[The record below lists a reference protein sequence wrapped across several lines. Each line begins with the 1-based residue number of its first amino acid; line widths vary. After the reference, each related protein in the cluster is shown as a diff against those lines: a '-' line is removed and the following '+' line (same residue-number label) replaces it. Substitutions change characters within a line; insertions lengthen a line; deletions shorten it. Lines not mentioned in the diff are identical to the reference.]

1 LTGTYSRIFFLIT
14 ILVLTVFMLINP
26 RETVDAAGYGFKLW
40 YMVIVPALLPFF
52 IAAELLVGLGLA
64 QFLGVLLEPVMRPLF
79 CLPGC
84 TSLVVAMGFTS
95 GFPVGAILT
104 KRLYEEEL
112 IKPQEAERLV
122 SFTNN
127 SSPLFII
134 GAVGVGMFN
143 SPALGCLLALSHY
156 LANLG
161 VGLVWGLTA
170 TSTWDRKSS
179 SFGELCKRAFRTLV
193 QHQQTSLPPG
203 QQLSNAVK
211 NSINNILLIAGF
223 IILFSVLTRMLSVW
237 GIMHYI
243 SLFWGQVL
251 FFLKLPYEA
260 AYGIAMGMFEIT
272 IGSQTVAASSGLSI
286 LNQMLAVSMILAFS
300 GFSII
305 AQVMGV
311 LSGMPVR
318 LSFYLKSRLL
328 QVCFSLLLT
337 WTLYPL
343 FFSQEA
349 VSTIAIPLEK
359 ILYSL
364 NAWQI
369 SLYSMAAGLIIIA
382 VMMIFSLYRS
392 SIK

>member
-1 LTGTYSRIFFLIT
+1 
-14 ILVLTVFMLINP
+14 
-26 RETVDAAGYGFKLW
+26 
-40 YMVIVPALLPFF
+40 
-52 IAAELLVGLGLA
+52 
-64 QFLGVLLEPVMRPLF
+64 
-79 CLPGC
+79 
-84 TSLVVAMGFTS
+84 
-95 GFPVGAILT
+95 
-104 KRLYEEEL
+104 
-112 IKPQEAERLV
+112 
-122 SFTNN
+122 
-127 SSPLFII
+127 
-134 GAVGVGMFN
+134 
-143 SPALGCLLALSHY
+143 
-156 LANLG
+156 
-161 VGLVWGLTA
+161 
-170 TSTWDRKSS
+170 
-179 SFGELCKRAFRTLV
+179 
-193 QHQQTSLPPG
+193 
-203 QQLSNAVK
+203 
-211 NSINNILLIAGF
+211 
-223 IILFSVLTRMLSVW
+223 
-237 GIMHYI
+237 MHYI

>member
-1 LTGTYSRIFFLIT
+1 MGTYSRMFFLIT
-14 ILVLTVFMLINP
+14 IIMLSIFMLINP

-40 YMVIVPALLPFF
+40 YSVIVPALLPFF
-52 IAAELLVGLGLA
+52 IAAELLVSLGLA
-64 QFLGVLLEPVMRPLF
+64 QFLGVLLEPIMRPLF
-79 CLPGC
+79 RLPGC
-84 TSLVVAMGFTS
+84 ASLVVAMGFTS

-104 KRLYEEEL
+104 KRLYDEEL
-112 IKPQEAERLV
+112 INPSEAERLV

-143 SPALGCLLALSHY
+143 SPTLGCLLALSHY

-161 VGLVWGLTA
+161 VGLVWGLT
-170 TSTWDRKSS
+170 SNKTWDRKRSS
-179 SFGELCKRAFRTLV
+179 LAQLFSRAFKTLA
-193 QHQQTSLPPG
+193 QHQQGSLPPG
-203 QQLSNAVK
+203 QLLSNAVK
-211 NSINNILLIAGF
+211 NSITNILSIAGF
-223 IILFSVLTRMLSVW
+223 IILFSVLTRMLAVW

-243 SLFWGQVL
+243 ALLWAQVL

-272 IGSQTVAASSGLSI
+272 IGCQAIAASSGLSI

-311 LSGMPVR
+311 LAGMPVR

-328 QVCFSLLLT
+328 QIGFSMLTT
-337 WTLYPL
+337 WTAYRL
-343 FFSQEA
+343 FCSQG
-349 VSTIAIPLEK
+349 VVFTIGIPIEK
-359 ILYSL
+359 VLYSL
-364 NAWQI
+364 NAWHM
-369 SLYSMAAGLIIIA
+369 SLYCMAASLIIIA
-382 VMMIFSLYRS
+382 IMMIFSLYRS
-392 SIK
+392 VK

>member
-1 LTGTYSRIFFLIT
+1 MSYTYSRIFFLIT
-14 ILVLTVFMLINP
+14 IIILTIFMLVNP

-40 YMVIVPALLPFF
+40 YAVIVPALLPFF
-52 IAAELLVGLGLA
+52 IAAELLVSLGLA
-64 QFLGVLLEPVMRPLF
+64 QFLGVLLEPIMRPLF
-79 CLPGC
+79 RLPGC
-84 TSLVVAMGFTS
+84 ASLVVAMGFTS

-104 KRLYEEEL
+104 KRLYDEEL
-112 IKPQEAERLV
+112 IKPSEAERLV

-161 VGLVWGLTA
+161 VGLVWGLTSA
-170 TSTWDRKSS
+170 TTWDRKRSS
-179 SFGELCKRAFRTLV
+179 PGQLIPRAFRTLAE
-193 QHQQTSLPPG
+193 HQQASLPPG
-203 QQLSNAVK
+203 QLLSNAIK
-211 NSINNILLIAGF
+211 NSINNILAIAGF

-237 GIMHYI
+237 GVMHYI
-243 SLFWGQVL
+243 SLFWSQVL

-272 IGSQTVAASSGLSI
+272 IGSQTIASSNGLSI
-286 LNQMLAVSMILAFS
+286 LNQMMAVSMVLAFS

-311 LSGMPVR
+311 LAGMPVR

-328 QVCFSLLLT
+328 QICFSLLIT
-337 WTLYPL
+337 WTTYRLL
-343 FFSQEA
+343 FSQGA
-349 VSTIAIPLEK
+349 VFTLGIPIEK
-359 ILYSL
+359 VLYSL
-364 NAWQI
+364 NAWHI
-369 SLYSMAAGLIIIA
+369 SLYCMAASLLIIAI
-382 VMMIFSLYRS
+382 MMILSLYRS
-392 SIK
+392 IR